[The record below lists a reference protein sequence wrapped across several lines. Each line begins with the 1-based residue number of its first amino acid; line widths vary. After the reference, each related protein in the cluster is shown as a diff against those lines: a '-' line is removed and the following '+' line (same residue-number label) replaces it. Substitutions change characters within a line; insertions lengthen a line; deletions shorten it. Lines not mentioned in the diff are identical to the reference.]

1 MGSEMCIRDRAFL
14 AANVP
19 MSGTNPRWFMNPLV
33 KLYLE
38 ELMVGDVKAFPTL
51 QGDNP
56 TLLGYPVDTSTQ
68 ITGPADAGGDIFFGC
83 HSYAMVADSVAMSL
97 STSDQASYVDANG
110 GTVNMWAQ
118 GMLGIKL
125 DMSHDFAF
133 RYDQAFARIAAVK
146 WGQ

>member
-1 MGSEMCIRDRAFL
+1 
-14 AANVP
+14 
-19 MSGTNPRWFMNPLV
+19 MNPLV